1 MSRAVRFGLPPNG
14 RTAAAVSRRLGAAA
28 CGLVFLL
35 SVTLWIEGCDREGVR
50 QSKVKL
56 ASLLATT
63 RPSEGRLFGAPC
75 LKVTPPGLHHS
86 PKAVKGAPRGSD
98 LPADDPTTV
107 RVSREGAVADL
118 LAGRVD
124 TAIARL
130 AKAAALEPANAILWS
145 DLAAAHLQRSTAASD
160 PYELVLA
167 LSAANHA
174 VRSDPALVAAH
185 FNRALAMQRLTLRD
199 PAAAEWRLVCN
210 LEKDPLWAEEDRQ
223 HLLAINRPVSTPDW
237 NRQLSAVK
245 TLVAEG
251 KPDQVRAIVAGSEQA
266 FRENWDEELLASWVA
281 AENAHLAPEAASQW
295 ALARTVASALA
306 ATGGDRMPAD
316 LVAQVDL
323 LRRDDPGKLRRLM
336 PGFAAYF
343 EGLDL
348 SRKISFAPA
357 LTRFQTAHRILARE
371 GSPLAFW
378 ARYRIALCLYQL
390 GDYSRARAHLGS
402 LTKDPQSSPY
412 KALQAKA
419 FSLAGLIDGIE
430 GRQSAS
436 MVALR
441 TAVSSFNQIKETPAA
456 AKASGNLAADL
467 GVVGQTEDAWRLLIP
482 ALNEPAT
489 DDKPE
494 IRANLYS
501 NGSELAQQ
509 QDEMEVAL
517 WFQEASVSCLQR
529 TGRLD
534 GIVSGLCKKASLLA
548 ALGRQNT
555 AAADL
560 AMAHRLL
567 EKIAKTGP
575 FPSLEADVL
584 LAEAQLAAGS
594 PRQAIAKL
602 DAAIPILLHTSY
614 HYRLGQALSLRAEA
628 ESALGEDG
636 AAERD
641 LAAAIA
647 EIEGQRETISEANE
661 RISYLDRGRD
671 IFDTMIN
678 FQLERRRNAEAAL
691 AFSEQAKARMLLDW
705 IMTGP
710 VGGPG
715 PQVSQP
721 AVPPAFDL
729 RSLQASLP
737 AGTAMIE
744 YAVLPRK
751 TILWVLRDDGG
762 PPQPA
767 TASAGGAVL
776 GNLIQRLRRA
786 LDDGD
791 SVEVEALSHRLY
803 DLLIRPATG
812 LLAPGERLILV
823 PDGALHMLPFALLRD
838 RQTGRYLVQDHALT
852 MAPSARVYA
861 ESRRRDQEMAIRPK
875 RGVLVIAAPDFDRDI
890 DPSLSDLRAGDTD
903 AAIAEVIPGSRVLRE
918 GAATRRAF
926 LRLAGDF
933 EIVHFG
939 GHSVV
944 NTEFPLLSQ
953 MLFAKSQEDPSRGA
967 LHSGEILE
975 QRFPGTRLMV
985 LASCATAAGRI
996 SRTEGIESLAHPFLA
1011 AGVPGVVA
1019 SLWSVDDQATA
1030 DFFQRFYQHLAR
1042 SSDAAGALQA
1052 TQLDFLAQKRG
1063 AAGDPH
1069 IWGAFE
1075 VIGGGM
1081 SKGIT
1086 P

>member
-1 MSRAVRFGLPPNG
+1 MKGGSTRGSGLPEEDEQT
-14 RTAAAVSRRLGAAA
+14 TAR
-28 CGLVFLL
+28 
-35 SVTLWIEGCDREGVR
+35 I
-50 QSKVKL
+50 
-56 ASLLATT
+56 
-63 RPSEGRLFGAPC
+63 
-75 LKVTPPGLHHS
+75 
-86 PKAVKGAPRGSD
+86 
-98 LPADDPTTV
+98 
-107 RVSREGAVADL
+107 SRERVVADL
-118 LAGRVD
+118 IAGRVD
-124 TAIARL
+124 AAIAEL
-130 AKAAALEPANAILWS
+130 SKAVELEPARAILWS
-145 DLAAAHLQRSTAASD
+145 DLAAAHLQRNVAASD

-174 VRSDPALVAAH
+174 VHSDPALVAAR
-185 FNRALAMQRLTLRD
+185 FNRALALEHLTLRD
-199 PAAAEWRLVCN
+199 RAAAEWRLVLL
-210 LEKDPLWAEEDRQ
+210 LEQDPHWREEDQQ
-223 HLLAINRPVSTPDW
+223 HLRALERPVSPPDW
-237 NRQLSAVK
+237 SGELSTVK
-245 TLVAEG
+245 ALVAEG
-251 KPDQVRAIVAGSEQA
+251 RNDQVRAIVAGSEQA
-266 FRENWDEELLASWVA
+266 FREAWDEDLLASWVA
-281 AENAHLAPEAASQW
+281 AENAHLAPEAASRW
-295 ALARTVASALA
+295 TLLRTVANALA

-316 LVAQVDL
+316 LVAQVDS
-323 LRRDDPGKLRRLM
+323 LRGSDPGKLRRLL
-336 PGFAAYF
+336 PGFVAYF

-348 SRKISFAPA
+348 MGKSSYNSA
-357 LTRFQTAHRILARE
+357 LPRLQAARRILAVE
-371 GSPLAFW
+371 GSPLALW
-378 ARYRIALCLYQL
+378 ARYRIALCLFQL
-390 GDYSRARAHLGS
+390 VDYSRARAELDE
-402 LTKDPQSSPY
+402 LTKDAQSTPY
-412 KALQAKA
+412 QAVRGKAY
-419 FSLAGLIDGIE
+419 SLAGLIDGIE
-430 GRQSAS
+430 GRQTAS
-436 MVALR
+436 SMAHK
-441 TAVSSFNQIKETPAA
+441 TAVAAFNQIKETPSA
-456 AKASGNLAADL
+456 AKSSGNLAADL
-467 GVVGQTEDAWRLLIP
+467 GVVGQTAEAWRMLVP
-482 ALNEPAT
+482 ALSQPAT
-489 DDKPE
+489 YGMPE
-494 IRANLYS
+494 VRANLYS
-501 NGSELAQQ
+501 NGSALAQ
-509 QDEMEVAL
+509 EEGETEIAL
-517 WFQEASVSCLQR
+517 WFQERAVMHLQQM
-529 TGRLD
+529 GRPE
-534 GIVSGLCKKASLLA
+534 GIVNALCKHASLLA
-548 ALGRQNT
+548 ALGKQK
-555 AAADL
+555 AAAGNL
-560 AMAHRLL
+560 AAARGFLRQIS
-567 EKIAKTGP
+567 EP
-575 FPSLEADVL
+575 SQRRSLEADVL
-584 LAEAQLAAGS
+584 LAEAQLAAES

-628 ESALGEDG
+628 ESAFGEDG

-710 VGGPG
+710 AGGPG

-721 AVPPAFDL
+721 AVPPAFDP
-729 RSLQASLP
+729 RFLQASLP
-737 AGTAMIE
+737 AETAMIE

-762 PPQPA
+762 TPQPA
-767 TASAGGAVL
+767 MIAAGGAVL

-786 LDDGD
+786 LDNGD
-791 SVEVEALSHRLY
+791 SEEAEVLSQRLY
-803 DLLIRPATG
+803 DLLIRPAAG
-812 LLAPGERLILV
+812 LLAPGERLVLV
-823 PDGALHMLPFALLRD
+823 PDGPLHMLPFALLRD

-875 RGVLVIAAPDFDRDI
+875 HGALVIAAPDFDRDI

-903 AAIAEVIPGSRVLRE
+903 AAIAKVIPGSRVLRE
-918 GAATRRAF
+918 EAATRHAF

-1030 DFFQRFYQHLAR
+1030 DFFQRFYHHLAR

-1052 TQLDFLAQKRG
+1052 TQLDFLARKRG
-1063 AAGDPH
+1063 AASDPH

-1081 SKGIT
+1081 SQGTT